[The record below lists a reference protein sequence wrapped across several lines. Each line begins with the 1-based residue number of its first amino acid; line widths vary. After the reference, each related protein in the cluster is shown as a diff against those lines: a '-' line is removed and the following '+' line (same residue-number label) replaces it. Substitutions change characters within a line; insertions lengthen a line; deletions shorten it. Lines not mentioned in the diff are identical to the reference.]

1 MFWGHVGRVDS
12 ILQSFLMSGTTLL
25 YLPLALDIQLQSP
38 PLYVNIVKIREEQM
52 SSSVGADDMQSELR
66 QHQIPLINGRH
77 VSCSFN
83 ELRYRAITCLDLVQ
97 AAALMIA
104 AGIKVAPQMKLH

>member
-25 YLPLALDIQLQSP
+25 YFPLALNIQLQSP
-38 PLYVNIVKIREEQM
+38 PLYVNIAKIKEECM
-52 SSSVGADDMQSELR
+52 SSSVIADDDDMQSELW

-83 ELRYRAITCLDLVQ
+83 ELRYRAITCLDLV
-97 AAALMIA
+97 
-104 AGIKVAPQMKLH
+104 